1 MDIYKSTIDD
11 KENFVKLRVSLF
23 KELKEIDENTEI
35 EELVRETGNYYTSH
49 IDKDLFCWF
58 AKINGNVVAVA
69 SMCIFC
75 RIPYFQNPVGL
86 EGYILNVYTL
96 PEFRKKGAASKLV
109 NEIITFSKNSAIKK
123 LWLNSSEAGKDIY
136 KSLGFRENDNE
147 MELFL

>member
-69 SMCIFC
+69 S
-75 RIPYFQNPVGL
+75 YV
-86 EGYILNVYTL
+86 YILQNSL
-96 PEFRKKGAASKLV
+96 
-109 NEIITFSKNSAIKK
+109 FSKSC
-123 LWLNSSEAGKDIY
+123 WT
-136 KSLGFRENDNE
+136 
-147 MELFL
+147 

>member
-1 MDIYKSTIDD
+1 MNIYKSTIDD
-11 KENFVKLRVSLF
+11 KENFIKLRVSLF
-23 KELKEIDENTEI
+23 KELKEIDESTEI
-35 EELVRETGNYYTSH
+35 EELIKETGNYYTSH

-58 AKINGNVVAVA
+58 AKIDDNIAAVA

-96 PEFRKKGAASKLV
+96 PKYRKKGAASSLI
-109 NEIITFSKNSAIKK
+109 NEIITFSKKSSLKK

-136 KSLGFRENDNE
+136 KSFGFKENNNE

>member
-11 KENFVKLRVSLF
+11 KENFIKLRVSLF
-23 KELKEIDENTEI
+23 KELEEIDETTEI
-35 EELVRETGNYYTSH
+35 EELIKETGNYYTSH

-58 AKINGNVVAVA
+58 VKIDNNIAAVA

-96 PEFRKKGAASKLV
+96 PKYRKKGAASSLI
-109 NEIITFSKNSAIKK
+109 NEIITFSKKSSLKK

-136 KSLGFRENDNE
+136 KSFGFKENNNE